1 MTRLDQQPSDEP
13 AAPLQLDPTARQ
25 ALRTLDRARPLGL
38 ARITG
43 GFRGIAGHVTAG
55 DGLALTAQGL
65 ARIDYSGRHPRLKIT
80 RAGRAALERRSI

>member
-1 MTRLDQQPSDEP
+1 MTRLDHHPARQPSAPSPLDP
-13 AAPLQLDPTARQ
+13 AARRT
-25 ALRTLDRARPLGL
+25 LRTLDRARPLGL

-55 DGLALTAQGL
+55 EGLALTAQGL

-80 RAGRAALERRSI
+80 RAGRSALRRRSA

>member
-13 AAPLQLDPTARQ
+13 AAPLQLDPAARR
-25 ALRTLDRARPLGL
+25 ALQTLERARPLGL

-43 GFRGIAGHVTAG
+43 GFKGITGHVDTET
-55 DGLALTAQGL
+55 GLALTAQSL

-80 RAGRAALERRSI
+80 RAGRTALKKGAS